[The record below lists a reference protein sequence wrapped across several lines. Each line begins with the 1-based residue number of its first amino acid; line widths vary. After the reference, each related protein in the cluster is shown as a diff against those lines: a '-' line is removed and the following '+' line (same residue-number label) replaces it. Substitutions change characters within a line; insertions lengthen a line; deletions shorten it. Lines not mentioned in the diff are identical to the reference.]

1 MLPPLQFLPLGWR
14 MQAERTVVAGVGSV
28 SHVDAHSCSGLA
40 VQVYHCLRPGV
51 ACGHAQPW
59 YLCYSSSTCCNTY
72 TLTRTHA
79 CMHTNIYIY
88 NKGNN
93 ASSFVVRNLQGKMAN
108 EATSSRQK
116 NGVALECAVHSLPQ
130 HHPLRNGA
138 ITWLRARE
146 SPKQA
151 PAIRGR
157 QTVVQWSAV
166 LARFVARA

>member
-1 MLPPLQFLPLGWR
+1 MLPPLQFMPLGWR

-40 VQVYHCLRPGV
+40 VQVFHCLRPGV

-88 NKGNN
+88 NKRNIAAVLLFATCKGKCQMKPHPADKRMARRSN
-93 ASSFVVRNLQGKMAN
+93 ALCIPSPSIIHFEMAQSHRCARANRRGK
-108 EATSSRQK
+108 SQPS
-116 NGVALECAVHSLPQ
+116 
-130 HHPLRNGA
+130 
-138 ITWLRARE
+138 
-146 SPKQA
+146 
-151 PAIRGR
+151 GR
-157 QTVVQWSAV
+157 QTLVNGV
-166 LARFVARA
+166 LF